1 MVSTLPFLIKNI
13 TYGKINIR
21 VPLPQVFICEVWNY
35 SKADVQSIKMSSIDF
50 SWKKDFEIISVHS
63 KVDLLNETL

>member
-1 MVSTLPFLIKNI
+1 MLHFLIKNI
-13 TYGKINIR
+13 IYGKINIR

-35 SKADVQSIKMSSIDF
+35 SKANVQRIKMSIVDF
-50 SWKKDFEIISVHS
+50 NWKKDFEIISVHS

>member
-1 MVSTLPFLIKNI
+1 MVSTLHFLIKNI

-35 SKADVQSIKMSSIDF
+35 SKADVESIKKSIIDF
-50 SWKKDFEIISVHS
+50 NWKKGFIEKIDFKEISERTS
-63 KVDLLNETL
+63 